1 MDARERER
9 LGSSRDP
16 RDWVLAF
23 EADCLAAARRE
34 ISYVRLANVLVMMGP
49 GPAMDGDE
57 SEAEIRAEVLA
68 AVPDFDARIL
78 GALRA
83 RPGLVGKVRR
93 VLRDDLRADG
103 GVKGAPGEYGRISLK
118 SYARWLLSDFLKEGA
133 A

>member
-1 MDARERER
+1 MDAHERER

-23 EADCLAAARRE
+23 EADCEAAASRE

-49 GPAMDGDE
+49 GPAMEGED
-57 SEAEIRAEVLA
+57 EIRAEILT
-68 AVPDFDARIL
+68 AVPDYDSRIL

-93 VLRDDLRADG
+93 VLRDDLRTDG

-118 SYARWLLSDFLKEGA
+118 SYARWLLDEFLSLEEGSR
-133 A
+133 